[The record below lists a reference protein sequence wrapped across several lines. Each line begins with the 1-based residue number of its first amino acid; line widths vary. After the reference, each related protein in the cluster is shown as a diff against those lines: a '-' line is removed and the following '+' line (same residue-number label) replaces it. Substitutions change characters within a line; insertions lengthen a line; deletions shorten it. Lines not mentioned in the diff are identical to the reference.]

1 MASAATLNATATIVN
16 GHGLA
21 ASPDLASAI
30 SIYQNHTPLTLLA
43 NVYNNATTDGNVANV
58 IVPLLNNINSASV
71 GHFLLNTYPSNITPA
86 CSGSVSYYASGGLA
100 NATGTIQSQA
110 NYPFRNGLAGFAS
123 GFGLCYGSASGSLD
137 TVGSLG
143 MLSGKTYGDCGVG
156 YTGITDLLTGGVGS
170 EAALIGS
177 IVAGWGTM
185 YDATNINLI
194 ADPYVFGQNL
204 LNQGLGSYGNLKNK
218 LEAVGLNTIDITQ
231 PPLTGTI
238 SYPGDSEI
246 THSSFIGQI
255 TLPTVDNIIE
265 TTTATGNSPEI
276 LRAIYA
282 TITGSDLASI
292 VSATG
297 FANKNN
303 SLVTLAD
310 YINFNKV
317 VGSVNVTQLAKYN
330 VATFADFSGYLN
342 SRLSKQPQTFNSWNS
357 ISEYLLSVS
366 VPTLLH
372 TTTTASTPVLNPG
385 TASTLIAQVGSGN
398 GPFGNPVMS
407 DYLGAVAGIPYVDCL
422 TTVNENYN
430 LFAGTIT
437 PAMQALDKSIMD
449 TYRDYWATGTTT
461 TDPDT
466 GATSTTYGNVTTSY
480 VTANVGKVVANLNS
494 ITANLAF
501 INAQTAYYKMLN
513 SITSEVGNLSRAGI
527 KFTSGSGTTML
538 LSFGSGIGQYGS
550 PDSSGLGANQIIGKL
565 ITNDAY
571 GDTIR
576 AVIAESTN
584 SQSTA
589 TNDPNPRQALAQAST
604 QGIPL
609 TTYLSQNK

>member
-21 ASPDLASAI
+21 ASPELTSAI
-30 SIYQNHTPLTLLA
+30 AVYQNHTPLTLLA
-43 NVYNNATTDGNVANV
+43 NVYTNAQTDGNVANV
-58 IVPLLNNINSASV
+58 IVPLLNNISSASV
-71 GHFLLNTYPSNITPA
+71 GHFLLNIYPSNIAPA
-86 CSGSVSYYASGGLA
+86 CSSSVSYYASGGLA
-100 NATGTIQSQA
+100 NVTGTIQSQA

-123 GFGLCYGSASGSLD
+123 GFSLCYGSASGSLD
-137 TVGSLG
+137 TVGSLS
-143 MLSGKTYGDCGVG
+143 MLSGKTYSDCGVG

-170 EAALIGS
+170 EANLLGS

-185 YDATNINLI
+185 YDASNINLI

-204 LNQGLGSYGNLKNK
+204 LNQGLGSYGNLKSK
-218 LEAVGLNTIDITQ
+218 LEATGLNTADITQ
-231 PPLTGTI
+231 SSMIGTI
-238 SYPGDSEI
+238 SYPGDSDL

-255 TLPTVDNIIE
+255 TLTTVDNITE
-265 TTTATGNSPEI
+265 TTTATGNNPEVI
-276 LRAIYA
+276 KAIYA
-282 TITGSDLASI
+282 TITGSDLAAI

-297 FANKNN
+297 FSNKNN

-317 VGSVNVTQLAKYN
+317 VGSTNVVELAKYN
-330 VATFADFSGYLN
+330 VATFADFSSYLN
-342 SRLSKQPQTFNSWNS
+342 SRLSKQPQTFNSWKS
-357 ISEYLLSVS
+357 ISDYLQSVS
-366 VPTLLH
+366 VPTLSH

-385 TASTLIAQVGSGN
+385 TASTLLAQVGSGS

-407 DYLGAVAGIPYVDCL
+407 DYLGAVAGIPYTDSL
-422 TTVNENYN
+422 TTINANYN
-430 LFAGTIT
+430 LFSGAII
-437 PAMQALDKSIMD
+437 PSMQALDKSITD
-449 TYRDYWATGTTT
+449 TYNDYWASGTAG

-466 GATSTTYGNVTTSY
+466 GAPTFTYGNVTTSY
-480 VTANVGKVVANLNS
+480 IIANVGKVTSALNS
-494 ITANLAF
+494 LTANAAF
-501 INAQTAYYKMLN
+501 INSQTAYYTMLN
-513 SITSEVGNLSRAGI
+513 SITSEVGNLSRASI
-527 KFTSGSGTTML
+527 KFTSGGTTML
-538 LSFGSGIGQYGS
+538 MSFGSGIGQWGG

-576 AVIAESTN
+576 AVIAEATN
-584 SQSTA
+584 SQSTS
-589 TNDPNPRQALAQAST
+589 TNDPNPRQALSQANT